1 MTTENYPIEK
11 ETGTSIELHQ
21 RETGDLLGN
30 APNWL
35 IHTGSY
41 LLYGILSLFLLGTSL
56 VSYPDVVRGSVII
69 EDVANVEW
77 ITVNT
82 SGQLEKLFVEND
94 SFIKHGDTIAI
105 MYNTA
110 KLDDVRQFIWIL
122 TNVEQYYLTNN
133 TDLIRKYSFDFSM
146 GEMTDAYENFTRAVR
161 NCLIYDDHHY
171 FDQRKDFLQ
180 KELAI
185 LNAEPFR
192 NELAILKVERDLFEL
207 SVSHQMEIQKN
218 RQQLEL
224 AYELMVNS
232 ILTWE
237 SKYLIR
243 SRSEGHIVLGEVRS
257 LTRMVNKG
265 DTIGTVISNNK
276 AEFVARMKL
285 GQEQIAGIETGNP
298 VSIRLAKF
306 PDHTYGR
313 LIGQVNAVTFIPFDK
328 QYSIDVVF
336 PDGLR
341 TTSNQE
347 IVYEI
352 GLKGD
357 AEIITSSKSVLSRIF
372 NPIAALFSKQRIE
385 INSE

>member
-11 ETGTSIELHQ
+11 ENGTSIELHQ
-21 RETGDLLGN
+21 RETGDLLGD

-77 ITVNT
+77 VTVNT

-94 SFIKHGDTIAI
+94 AFVKRGDTIGVIQNPAR
-105 MYNTA
+105 
-110 KLDDVRQFIWIL
+110 LDDVRQFLWIL
-122 TNVEQYYLTNN
+122 TNVERYYLTNN

-161 NCLIYDDHHY
+161 NCLIYDEHNY
-171 FDQRKDFLQ
+171 FIQRKDFLQ

-185 LNAEPFR
+185 LNREQIR
-192 NELAILKVERDLFEL
+192 NELSILKVERDLFEL

-243 SRSEGHIVLGEVRS
+243 SHSEGRIVLGEVRS

-265 DTIGTVISNNK
+265 DTIGTVISNNRE
-276 AEFVARMKL
+276 EFVARMKL

-298 VSIRLAKF
+298 VSIRLAKY

-313 LIGQVNAVTFIPFDK
+313 LIGEVSAVTFIPYDK
-328 QYSIDVVF
+328 QYIIDVIF
-336 PDGLR
+336 PNQLI
-341 TTSNQE
+341 TTANKE
-347 IVYEI
+347 IKYEL

-372 NPIAALFSKQRIE
+372 NPIAALFRSKKDKIQ
-385 INSE
+385 ND